1 MNMNAT
7 SQIASRNR
15 PNLTAQA
22 LRELIERGESCAV
35 VDVRE
40 PMEFAGGHLGC
51 ARLIPLGELERRLGE
66 LNPEQPVVVVCRSG
80 KRSAQGA
87 NLLQSKGFKD
97 VRSLDGG
104 LLAWEGAGLPLNRDA
119 KAPISLERQVRIAAG
134 ALVLT
139 GVLLGTFVH
148 PGFYGLSGFVGAGLI
163 FAGITDWCGMGLLLA
178 KAPWNRCQTTC
189 SR

>member
-7 SQIASRNR
+7 CQISSRNR
-15 PNLTAQA
+15 PALTAHG
-22 LRELIERGESCAV
+22 LRDLLQRGESCAV

-40 PMEFAGGHLGC
+40 PMEFAGGHLDC
-51 ARLIPLGELERRLGE
+51 ARLIPLGELEQRLGE

-87 NLLQSKGFKD
+87 SLLQNKGFKD

-104 LLAWEGAGLPLNRDA
+104 LLAWEEAGLPLNRDA

-134 ALVLT
+134 ILVLT

-189 SR
+189 CR